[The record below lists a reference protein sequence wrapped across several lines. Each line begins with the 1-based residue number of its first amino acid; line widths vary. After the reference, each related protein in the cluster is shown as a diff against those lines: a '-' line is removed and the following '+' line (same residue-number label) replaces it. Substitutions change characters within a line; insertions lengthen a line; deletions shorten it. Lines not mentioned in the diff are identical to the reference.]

1 MHEIADMIV
10 ALVQDFGYLGIF
22 IMMFLESTFFPFP
35 SEVAMIPAGYLA
47 SKGEMNIMVAVM
59 VGTLGS
65 LTGAL
70 FNYYLARK
78 YGRRGVLRF
87 GKYFFFTEEK
97 LQKMEEFFVK
107 HGSFSTF
114 VSRLIPGVRQLV
126 SLPAGLS
133 KMPLEQFTIY
143 TVLGAGL
150 WVMVLVFLG
159 YFLGENEALIKT
171 YLHQIIIVTLGAIA
185 VASSIY
191 YFFNRNKKKSLPKEE
206 KAEEV
211 HTRVYRKKENEE
223 YIDVEIIDEGQRKIE
238 HRE

>member
-1 MHEIADMIV
+1 MLHDIV
-10 ALVQDFGYLGIF
+10 TVIVDLVDQLGYLGIF

-47 SKGEMNIMVAVM
+47 AKGDMNLILAIV

-78 YGRRGVLRF
+78 YGRKGVLKF

-97 LQKMEEFFVK
+97 LQRMEKFFVE

-114 VSRLIPGVRQLV
+114 VARLIPGVRQLV

-133 KMPLEQFTIY
+133 KMPLDKFALY
-143 TVLGAGL
+143 TTLGAGL
-150 WVMVLVFLG
+150 WVIVLALLG
-159 YFLGENEALIKT
+159 YFLGENEALISE
-171 YLHQIIIVTLGAIA
+171 YLHQIILATLGLIAIA
-185 VASSIY
+185 SGIY
-191 YFFNRNKKKSLPKEE
+191 VFMNKRIKK
-206 KAEEV
+206 
-211 HTRVYRKKENEE
+211 
-223 YIDVEIIDEGQRKIE
+223 
-238 HRE
+238 